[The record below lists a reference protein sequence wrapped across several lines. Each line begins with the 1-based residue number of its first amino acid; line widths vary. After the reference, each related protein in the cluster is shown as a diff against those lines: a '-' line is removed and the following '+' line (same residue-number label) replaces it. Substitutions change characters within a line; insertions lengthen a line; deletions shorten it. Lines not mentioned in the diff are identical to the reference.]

1 MGADAP
7 LPLSGVRIID
17 LTMAW
22 AGPMAVRFL
31 ADMGAEVVKI
41 EAASHMDRWRGG
53 TFAQR
58 GTDRYPDHTPGE
70 RPWNRSSFFNT
81 QNRNKKSLVLDLK
94 TAKGKEIFKQLVAV
108 SDLVAENFSAGAMGR
123 LNLDYPVLREIKP
136 DIIMLSMPA
145 FGRTGPERDF
155 IAHGPTIEEIAGTAA
170 LQGYADGP
178 PMPSGGLAWGDPV
191 AGMNGAAAAMIALV
205 HRQETGKG
213 QHIDLSHVE
222 VGAGFNID
230 ALLTYTMLGRNTPR
244 RGNQDRSMAPHG
256 AYPCA
261 GEDRWI
267 AIAVR
272 SDAEWCALK
281 GVMGTPAWAEDGRY
295 DTVTGRWEH
304 QRDLDKHL
312 SAWTAKQ
319 EPRALTERLQ
329 AAGISAGPLNDA
341 RDLSD
346 DPHLHARGFF
356 ETVTHPEAG
365 THEYPGMPWKLSG
378 TPTSI
383 RMPAPLFGQ
392 HNEEV
397 LTGLLGMSAAEV
409 RALEAEGV
417 ITTQPHPQGD

>member
-1 MGADAP
+1 MPP
-7 LPLSGVRIID
+7 LPLSGVRIVD

-31 ADMGAEVVKI
+31 ADMGAEVIKI
-41 EAASHMDRWRGG
+41 EAATHMDRWRGG

-58 GTDRYPDHTPGE
+58 GTERYPDHTPGE

-94 TAKGKEIFKQLVAV
+94 TDKGKDIFKRLVAV
-108 SDLVAENFSAGAMGR
+108 SDIVAENFSAGAMGR

-155 IAHGPTIEEIAGTAA
+155 IAHGPTIEEIAGTTF

-191 AGMNGAAAAMIALV
+191 AGVNGASAAMIALV
-205 HRQETGKG
+205 HRQETGQG

-230 ALLTYTMLGRNTPR
+230 ALLTQTMLGQTTPR
-244 RGNQDRSMAPHG
+244 RGNRDTAMAPHG
-256 AYPCA
+256 AYPCK

-267 AIAVR
+267 SIAVG
-272 SDAEWCALK
+272 SDDEWCKLK
-281 GVMGTPAWAEDGRY
+281 AAMGRPAWADDCRF
-295 DTVTGRWEH
+295 DTLLGRWDH
-304 QRDLDKHL
+304 QTEIDRQL
-312 SAWTAKQ
+312 AEWTAQHDHRVLAAQLQ
-319 EPRALTERLQ
+319 E
-329 AAGISAGPLNDA
+329 AGVPAGPLQDA
-341 RDLSD
+341 RDLSE
-346 DPHLHARGFF
+346 DPHLNERGFF
-356 ETVTHPEAG
+356 ETVEHPESGTHP
-365 THEYPGMPWKLSG
+365 YPGMPWKLSD
-378 TPTSI
+378 TPASI

-397 LTGLLGMSAAEV
+397 LTSLLGMNPAEV
-409 RALEAEGV
+409 RALEDEGV
-417 ITTQPHPQGD
+417 ITTEPRPQGD